1 MGGGIN
7 GVGIARDAAGRG
19 LAVTLCEQADLGS
32 ATSSASTKLI
42 HGGLRYLEH
51 FEFRLVRES
60 LHEREVLLA
69 LAPHIVQPQRFYLP
83 HAAGLRP
90 AWFIRLGLFLYD
102 HLQRRTALPGCE
114 SINLVK
120 HPAGAPLRP
129 EFTKGFAYSDCRV
142 DDSRLVALNAVSAAE
157 KGAEILVRTRCTDVS
172 AEDGIWRA
180 RLADADGTEQMVE
193 ARILV
198 NASGPWVAK
207 FLHDGLDMETS
218 KPVRLV
224 KGSHI
229 VVPKL
234 YDHAGAYIF
243 QHRDGRVFF
252 AIPFEA
258 DYTLIGTTDVDYQGD
273 PADAQAS
280 EAEITYLC
288 QAMENYFEAI
298 VTPDDVLWSFAGV
311 RPLYGDNEQDA
322 SSLSRDYKLD
332 LDTRRFGAPVL
343 SVIGGKITTYRRLA
357 EEVMEHLAPYTP
369 SAGRDWT
376 ESEPLPGGDLG
387 KAGLQG
393 LQDDVKRRYAWL
405 DGELTERLCRAYG
418 SRANVILEGARHHTD
433 LGLDFGGGLYE
444 REVAYLM
451 AHEWARSAEDVLWRR
466 SKLGLR
472 LDQAQHDALADWV
485 AEHQPGAHESDASVP
500 LAAGGGTA

>member
-19 LAVTLCEQADLGS
+19 LAVTICEQADLGS

-83 HAAGLRP
+83 HASGLRP

-102 HLQRRTALPGCE
+102 HLQRRTTLPGCE
-114 SINLVK
+114 SIDLVN
-120 HPAGAPLRP
+120 HAAGAPLRS

-157 KGAEILVRTRCTDVS
+157 KGAEILVRTRCTGVN
-172 AEDGIWRA
+172 AADGIWRA
-180 RLADADGTEQMVE
+180 RLAAADGTEQVVE

-218 KPVRLV
+218 KTVRLV

-252 AIPFEA
+252 AIPFET

-273 PADAQAS
+273 PADAEAS
-280 EAEITYLC
+280 GAEITYLC
-288 QAMENYFEAI
+288 QAMGNYFDRA
-298 VTPDDVLWSFAGV
+298 VTPADVLWSFAGV
-311 RPLYGDNEQDA
+311 RPLYGDNERDA

-343 SVIGGKITTYRRLA
+343 SVIGGKLTTYRRLA
-357 EEVMEHLAPYTP
+357 EEVMERLATYTP

-376 ESEPLPGGDLG
+376 EREPLPGGDLG
-387 KAGLQG
+387 EAGLAGLQS
-393 LQDDVKRRYAWL
+393 DMKREYAWL
-405 DGELTERLCRAYG
+405 DDELTDRLCRAYG
-418 SRANVILEGARHHTD
+418 SRARVILEGARSETD
-433 LGLDFGGGLYE
+433 LGVDFGAGLYE

-451 AHEWARSAEDVLWRR
+451 AHEWARSAEDILWRR

-472 LDQAQHDALADWV
+472 LDQSQREALADWM
-485 AEHQPGAHESDASVP
+485 ASRQFGAHQQETSAS
-500 LAAGGGTA
+500 LAAGGGLA